1 MVVCV
6 AGPIAAGKNF
16 YCSKL
21 QEQGFFCLDADAEIH
36 KIIQEKQNEIL
47 SQFEEAAASAGV
59 SLRAADGS
67 LDRRALGRLLFKR
80 PELLDHQERIVYP
93 EFEARVQ
100 KLIDAENERKNQ
112 KAVVDQN
119 AGGVAQPTTVGQPGG
134 SLGLASGRG
143 LSADYGLASGN
154 GSQDQKGGLV
164 INAALLYK
172 TPKIL
177 RQCQKIIYIDA
188 PLIVRAIRI
197 RRRDKLPLLQIF
209 RRIKSQRGLY
219 EQYKKFAADYGIEIV
234 RVKNFIAAME

>member
-47 SQFEEAAASAGV
+47 SQFEQAAASAGIC
-59 SLRAADGS
+59 LRAVDGS
-67 LDRRALGRLLFKR
+67 LDRRALGRLLFRR
-80 PELLDHQERIVYP
+80 PELLERQERIVYP
-93 EFEARVQ
+93 KFEARVQ
-100 KLIDAENERKNQ
+100 KLIDAENARKNQ
-112 KAVVDQN
+112 KAVADQN
-119 AGGVAQPTTVGQPGG
+119 GGGGVAQPITVDQNTGG
-134 SLGLASGRG
+134 GNLGLASGRG
-143 LSADYGLASGN
+143 SPADYGLATA
-154 GSQDQKGGLV
+154 GGLV

-219 EQYKKFAADYGIEIV
+219 EQYKKFAAENGIELV
-234 RVKNFIAAME
+234 RASSGGGGF